1 MHNRMPLY
9 RILYYV
15 VFLLAFLGCW
25 WLLWFLLSFYP
36 GGGVNLGLGML
47 MAFGVAF
54 FCIPAGIAI
63 FARLSLLRWYVDP
76 FAAALVPVCL
86 YFIFVID
93 RIKLSDGFW
102 EAFVNLNQQLIGI
115 SRLTLYYFIGLFLF
129 GLVVSFSIARKE
141 GRSIAFKWIEILESC
156 GKKEEIAEE

>member
-1 MHNRMPLY
+1 MPLY

-25 WLLWFLLSFYP
+25 GLLWFLMTLPSQDVSLGWAMMVLY
-36 GGGVNLGLGML
+36 GVG
-47 MAFGVAF
+47 F

-76 FAAALVPVCL
+76 FAAALVPVSL

-93 RIKLSDGFW
+93 KIEVFGGIWK
-102 EAFVNLNQQLIGI
+102 AFEHVNQQLLGT

-129 GLVVSFSIARKE
+129 GLVVSFSPARKE
-141 GRSIAFKWIEILESC
+141 GRSIAFRWIEILESR
-156 GKKEEIAEE
+156 GKKKEIAEE